1 MATFPSFG
9 EMAEKTN
16 CIFISRLHSFCNS
29 KQVLVYFH
37 RHIPKA
43 SGSTM
48 KNIMNFCFN
57 LKRAEKV
64 YGQAVSFFLQYT

>member
-16 CIFISRLHSFCNS
+16 CIFISRLHSFCISNLNILLIS
-29 KQVLVYFH
+29 I

-64 YGQAVSFFLQYT
+64 YGQAVSLDLYT

>member
-1 MATFPSFG
+1 MG
-9 EMAEKTN
+9 MYHLVLQL
-16 CIFISRLHSFCNS
+16 IIILLHN
-29 KQVLVYFH
+29 

-64 YGQAVSFFLQYT
+64 YGEAVSLTAPFAQVGLHS